1 MKKRSLRRKLQQ
13 ISFGILLFGCLV
25 LIIYLSFSL
34 FTPIQKLLRAS
45 EKNLIIPTIHVSSI
59 PDFEKALASK
69 NIMFETISTAS
80 SSSGFVAKLKD
91 GPRVYFSQEKD
102 VDFQVNTLQL
112 IIQRLTIDKRT
123 VISVD
128 LRYDKPIVKW

>member
-13 ISFGILLFGCLV
+13 VSFAI
-25 LIIYLSFSL
+25 LIIVCAGLFVYFTSSL
-34 FTPIQKLLRAS
+34 FAPIQKLLRAS
-45 EKNLIIPTIHVSSI
+45 DATLIVPTVQTSSI
-59 PDFEKALASK
+59 TDFEKALTRK
-69 NIMFETISTAS
+69 NIMFETISMAS
-80 SSSGFVAKLKD
+80 GSSDFVAKLKD
-91 GPRVYFSQEKD
+91 GPRVFFSQEKD